1 MTPMVA
7 NTLTDTKVEF
17 VPRDGDNV
25 RWYICGPTVYDSS
38 HLGHARTYLAFD
50 MIRRVLENF
59 FGYNILCV
67 MNVTDVDDKIILRA
81 RRNYLL
87 KQYRESKPSLAQVM
101 ADGFAELAAAQSKFE
116 AKKAGLESRVAAET
130 RSGQKKGLEEELNGC
145 IYKHRLV
152 EAQGAALA
160 AAKAGTIT
168 DVDALLDKVGD
179 LLAAKLDGERGATVT
194 DQEIFRA
201 HAAFYEQVNAI
212 MRPVCTCIQTCSC
225 VVGLSMHPSTVHP
238 CAQLALERICTDILS
253 ARI

>member
-179 LLAAKLDGERGATVT
+179 LLAAKLDGEKGATVT

-201 HAAFYEQVNAI
+201 HAAFYEQVVYVYFLLAF
-212 MRPVCTCIQTCSC
+212 MQS
-225 VVGLSMHPSTVHP
+225 
-238 CAQLALERICTDILS
+238 CAQYALAYRRVHAS
-253 ARI
+253 